1 VLCGDCGADNR
12 AGARFC
18 DACGAPLVE
27 ISHAREQRKTVTV
40 LFCDVSGFTAIGDS
54 LDPEALRH
62 LLTRYAEQMRAIV
75 ESHGGIVEKFI
86 GDAVMAVFGAPVVH
100 EDDALRALRAATEML
115 EALPPLGI
123 QGHLGVNSGEVVI
136 GTRER
141 LATGDAVNVA
151 ARLQGAAEPGQILLG
166 EGTLRLVRDAVEV
179 EPVAPLRVKGK
190 LEPIKAY
197 RLVSLTGDEPVA
209 RRLDTPFVGRA
220 RELGALREAYRR
232 VVSDR
237 RCHLVTILGAA
248 GIGKSRLTAEFLS
261 SLDDARVVQGRCL
274 SYGVGIT
281 YWPVVEVV
289 KQLRP
294 ADWKLEPGAA
304 DPLASLLGRD
314 TPTSKDEI
322 AFGVRR
328 LFEAAAE
335 EKPLVVV
342 LDDLHWGE
350 PTFLDLVE
358 HVADWSR
365 NAPILLL
372 CLARPALLD
381 DRPGWGAG
389 KLGSST
395 LTLEPLGEAAS
406 ERLLGHLLESAN
418 EDLATGAHILTVAE
432 GNPLFVEEMV
442 AMLRQASQGHLVVP
456 PTIQALLAARLDQ
469 LTEGERV
476 AAERGAIEGAVFHR
490 TTVEAIGPNWVSA
503 GDLAGLVRKQIVRPE
518 RPLFRDDDAFRFRHT
533 LIRDAAYG
541 VLPKATRAD
550 LHERFACWLE
560 TRAPNLV
567 ELTEVVGYH
576 LEQAATCLSELG
588 VRRDDLSLRAAEKL
602 SGAGRVALEREDAPA
617 AANLLGRAAALMP
630 ADSPDRA
637 RLLPLL
643 GRALYDAGELDRADR
658 VLCEAVEL
666 GERLGQPATEAHG
679 RILRA
684 HLRGHLLGGEGL
696 RAIEEETVEAIAVL
710 EELGDDRGLA
720 RAYITLGWA
729 HFWDGRVSL
738 ERRDAER
745 GLEHARR
752 AGDIRAQAEAL
763 AGVIRALVFGPTP
776 WKQVER
782 FVEER
787 VAPERARLGPRGA
800 ILGLPTLADAA
811 AAQGRFD
818 EAREI
823 FARVRAHYE
832 ALGWRLA
839 LMTMSNQTG
848 PAELLARDFD
858 AAVAQ
863 LQPSYEALGKVGEG
877 GYRARIAAL
886 LAEAVLEQGHLDEA
900 IELATDAQ
908 ALAGVNNADPSTLA
922 VVLSVRARVA
932 SGRGDHEEATR
943 FARDAVR
950 TLRQMEY
957 VGLQADTK
965 RVLGEV
971 LAAAGRPDEAA
982 SALSAALALYEQK
995 GSTVLAER
1003 TRALLAHGAVA
1014 V

>member
-1 VLCGDCGADNR
+1 MSAVG
-12 AGARFC
+12 
-18 DACGAPLVE
+18 
-27 ISHAREQRKTVTV
+27 EQRKTVTV
-40 LFCDVSGFTAIGDS
+40 LFCDVSGFTAIGDA

-62 LLTRYAEQMRAIV
+62 LLTRYAGQMRAIV
-75 ESHGGIVEKFI
+75 EAHGGIVEKFI

-100 EDDALRALRAATEML
+100 EDDALRAVRAATEML

-151 ARLQGAAEPGQILLG
+151 ARLQAAAEPGQILLG
-166 EGTLRLVRDAVEV
+166 EGTLRLVRAAVEV

-190 LEPIKAY
+190 LEPIAAY

-209 RRLDTPFVGRA
+209 RRLDTPFVGRE
-220 RELGALREAYRR
+220 RELGVLTEAYRQT
-232 VVSDR
+232 VSER
-237 RCHLVTILGAA
+237 SCRLVTVLGAA
-248 GIGKSRLTAEFLS
+248 GIGKSRLTAEFLA
-261 SLDDARVVQGRCL
+261 SLGDDARVVQGRCL

-294 ADWKLEPGAA
+294 AEWELEPAAA
-304 DPLASLLGRD
+304 DALASLLGRD
-314 TPTSKDEI
+314 AQASKDEI

-328 LFEAAAE
+328 LFEAVAE
-335 EKPLVVV
+335 DRPLVVV

-350 PTFLDLVE
+350 ATFLELVE
-358 HVADWSR
+358 YVADWSR
-365 NAPILLL
+365 DAPILLL
-372 CLARPALLD
+372 CLARTALLD
-381 DRPGWGAG
+381 DRPAWCGGRH
-389 KLGSST
+389 GSSA
-395 LTLEPLGEAAS
+395 LVLEPLDESAS
-406 ERLLGHLLESAN
+406 GRLLGHLLAGA
-418 EDLATGAHILTVAE
+418 EDDPATGAHILTVAE

-442 AMLRQASQGHLVVP
+442 AMLRQSSQRQLVVP
-456 PTIQALLAARLDQ
+456 PTIQALLTARLDQ

-490 TTVEAIGPNWVSA
+490 TTVEALGPDWVSD
-503 GDLAGLVRKQIVRPE
+503 GDLAGLVRKQIVRPA
-518 RPLFRDDDAFRFRHT
+518 RALFRDDDAFRFRHT

-550 LHERFACWLE
+550 LHERFAGWLE
-560 TRAPNLV
+560 TRAPDLV
-567 ELTEVVGYH
+567 ELPEVVGYH
-576 LEQAATCLSELG
+576 LEQAATCLGELG

-602 SGAGRVALEREDAPA
+602 AGAGRVALEREDAPA

-630 ADSPDRA
+630 VDAAERV

-666 GERLGQPATEAHG
+666 GERLGQPATESLG

-696 RAIEEETVEAIAVL
+696 RAIEDEALAAIPVL
-710 EELGDDRGLA
+710 EELGDDRGVA

-738 ERRDAER
+738 EHQDAER
-745 GLEHARR
+745 ALEHARR
-752 AGDIRAQAEAL
+752 AGDVRTQAEAL
-763 AGVIRALVFGPTP
+763 AGMIRSLVFGPTP
-776 WKQVER
+776 WDAVER
-782 FVEER
+782 FVEDR

-800 ILGLPTLADAA
+800 VLGLPTLADAA

-818 EAREI
+818 ESRAI
-823 FARVRAHYE
+823 FAQVRAHYE

-839 LMTMSNQTG
+839 LMTLSNQTG

-863 LQPSYEALGKVGEG
+863 LRPSYEALGKVGEG

-886 LAEAVLEQGHLDEA
+886 LAEAVLEQGRLDEA
-900 IELATDAQ
+900 MELATDAQ

-922 VVLSVRARVA
+922 VVRSVRARVA
-932 SGRGDHEEATR
+932 SARGEHEEAVR
-943 FARDAVR
+943 LAQEAVR

-971 LAAAGRPDEAA
+971 LSGAGRLDDAAG
-982 SALSAALALYEQK
+982 ALSDALALYEQK

-1003 TRALLAHGAVA
+1003 TRSLLAHAAAGRATDRSGHARAGV
-1014 V
+1014 